1 MYRFALALIVAAARP
16 DAAVSQITGTPTLEP
31 TPATIVDV
39 CFGRECIVGEDSTC
53 AFYEDTPKCCPL
65 PPGRRRRLNFYK
77 SEPTVGCCQAECD

>member
-16 DAAVSQITGTPTLEP
+16 GAAVTVSP

-53 AFYEDTPKCCPL
+53 PFEEYPKCCSL
-65 PPGRRRRLNFYK
+65 PTGRRRRLNFGK
-77 SEPTVGCCQAECD
+77 SEPTVGCCAEDCETFLD